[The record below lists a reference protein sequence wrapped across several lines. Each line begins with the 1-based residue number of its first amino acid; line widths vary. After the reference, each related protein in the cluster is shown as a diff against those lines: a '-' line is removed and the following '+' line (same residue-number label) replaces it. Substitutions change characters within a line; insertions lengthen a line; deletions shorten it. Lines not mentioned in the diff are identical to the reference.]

1 MTHLQQQQLNMSV
14 KIIISHLQIYTHEP
28 FARVAAAAAA
38 AIAC

>member
-1 MTHLQQQQLNMSV
+1 MTHLQQQQLNVSV

-28 FARVAAAAAA
+28 FATAAAGA